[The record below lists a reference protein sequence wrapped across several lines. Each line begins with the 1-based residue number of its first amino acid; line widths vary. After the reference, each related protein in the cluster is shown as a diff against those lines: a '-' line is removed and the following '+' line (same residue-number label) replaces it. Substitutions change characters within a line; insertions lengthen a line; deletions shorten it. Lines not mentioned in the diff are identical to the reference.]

1 MIRERTAPISV
12 FSTDMG
18 TDNNRRLYD
27 RLMEYGRSGTYPFH
41 MPGHKRR
48 IAPQGMEE
56 ICRMDITEVDGFD
69 NLHDARGILKEA
81 QEFAAALYG
90 AEETRFCVNGSTGAI
105 LAAISA
111 VCSPGGRILIA
122 RNCHKSVYHA
132 IEINGLT
139 ASYIYP
145 QSSRR
150 YTVCE
155 GIYPQD
161 IDKEWIKHPDI
172 QAIVIT
178 SPTYEGVVSDIGGIC
193 RAAHSRG
200 IPVIVDEAHG
210 AHFPFSA
217 YFPQSALQCGADI
230 VIHSVHKTLPA
241 MTQTALLHVNG
252 DLVDR
257 ERLRRMLTIYQ
268 SSSPSYILMGSIDA
282 CMHLLQEEGEALFE
296 GYTDRLEML
305 RRDLSACS
313 RIHLLSREDL
323 DPERSIDL
331 DRSKIVLFA
340 GAGRGEALYQRLRK
354 EYGLQFEMAAPDFA
368 LAMTSPADDEAGFA
382 RLREAVLQLDREAG
396 QIQDRGR
403 EEVLVSG
410 NDAAGQSQMPRP
422 EQILP
427 SWQAVRMK
435 KENKRPTEAAGRIAA
450 GYIYL
455 YPPGIPLLVPGERI
469 SEETL
474 ARIFAWRRA
483 GLEITGICQEGPGTE
498 EITLQTVIEGE
509 HV

>member
-1 MIRERTAPISV
+1 
-12 FSTDMG
+12 MG
-18 TDNNRRLYD
+18 KDQQRRLYD
-27 RLMEYGRSGTYPFH
+27 RLMEYGRSAAYPFH

-48 IAPQGMEE
+48 ITPQGMKETY
-56 ICRMDITEVDGFD
+56 RMDITEVDGFD

-81 QEFAAALYG
+81 QEFAAELYG

-111 VCSPGGRILIA
+111 VCSPGGRILVA

-132 IEINGLT
+132 IEINGLR

-145 QSSRR
+145 HTSQR
-150 YTVCE
+150 YAVCE

-161 IDKEWIKHPDI
+161 IDKEWIKYPDI

-178 SPTYEGVVSDIGGIC
+178 SPTYEGVVSDISGIC

-200 IPVIVDEAHG
+200 VPVIVDEAHG

-241 MTQTALLHVNG
+241 MTQTALLHVSG

-257 ERLRRMLTIYQ
+257 ERLRRMMTIYQ
-268 SSSPSYILMGSIDA
+268 SSSPSYILMGSIDS
-282 CMHLLQEEGEALFE
+282 CMHLLHEEGEALFDR
-296 GYTDRLEML
+296 YTDRLESL
-305 RRDLSACS
+305 RRDLSACR

-340 GAGRGEALYQRLRK
+340 GAGRGEALYQRLR
-354 EYGLQFEMAAPDFA
+354 EDYGLQFEMAAPDFA
-368 LAMTSPADDEAGFA
+368 LAMTSAADDEEGFD
-382 RLREAVLQLDREAG
+382 RLREAILKLDREY
-396 QIQDRGR
+396 R
-403 EEVLVSG
+403 EEEEG
-410 NDAAGQSQMPRP
+410 ADWEADRAKMPRP

-427 SWQAVRMK
+427 AWQAVRMK
-435 KENKRPTEAAGRIAA
+435 KENTRLAEAAGRIAA
-450 GYIYL
+450 GYVYL

-469 SEETL
+469 SDETL
-474 ARIFAWRRA
+474 VRIFAWRRA
-483 GLEITGICQEGPGTE
+483 GLEITGICEEGPGAE